1 MVVDDR
7 VLVEL
12 KSKTFLTKEDEKQFW
27 LYLKGSN
34 YRLGLLINFGK
45 KLEIKR
51 KIYDTAREQ
60 SASISV
66 LPKAQNQRVSAN
78 YEVVVAA
85 GPEGDNENGL
95 LSALEKTGINVI
107 RLKYMR
113 RTINPFF
120 DTLGFF
126 EIKRI
131 LKKQKPDIVFLCST
145 KAGAIG
151 SLAAYLYRRFTHQR
165 KSAHSSEARQN
176 QRVSARPK
184 VIYRI
189 GGWTFNDPW
198 PNWKKKLYILVE
210 KYTAKFKDY
219 IVNNA
224 SSDKKQAIELGIKP
238 KKELTLIHNGI
249 DVSRLEKEF
258 LIREKARKE
267 LNLNQSDF
275 VVGAIAN
282 FYPPKGLKY
291 LIEAASLL
299 SGKDIKFIII
309 GDGEERTL
317 LEKVIEEKNL
327 KNNFILKGVI
337 PEAYRYLK
345 AFDIFVLP
353 SVKEGFPWTILEA
366 MSAEVPVI
374 ATKVGAVPEV
384 IRNNKNGILI
394 EPENPQQISGAIEM
408 LIDDKGLQE
417 ILAKEGKKIVTE
429 EFNLKTMVKKYEA
442 LFFIN

>member
-1 MVVDDR
+1 MNTKKKILF
-7 VLVEL
+7 LVTRSEFGGAQRFIY
-12 KSKTFLTKEDEKQFW
+12 TFVTSLSG
-27 LYLKGSN
+27 YNVIVG
-34 YRLGLLINFGK
+34 
-45 KLEIKR
+45 
-51 KIYDTAREQ
+51 
-60 SASISV
+60 
-66 LPKAQNQRVSAN
+66 
-78 YEVVVAA
+78 A
-85 GPEGDNENGL
+85 GPEGDDKKGL
-95 LSALEKTGINVI
+95 LLALEEQGINV
-107 RLKYMR
+107 RHLKYLR
-113 RTINPFF
+113 RSINPLF
-120 DTLGFF
+120 DFLGTL
-126 EIKRI
+126 EILRLI
-131 LKKQKPDIVFLCST
+131 KKEKPDILFLNST

-151 SLAAYLYRRFTHQR
+151 GLVGRLTGT
-165 KSAHSSEARQN
+165 KN
-176 QRVSARPK
+176 I
-184 VIYRI
+184 IYRI

-198 PNWKKKLYILVE
+198 PNWKKKLYILIE

>member
-1 MVVDDR
+1 VTQSEFGGAQRFIYIFITSLNEYNTVVG
-7 VLVEL
+7 
-12 KSKTFLTKEDEKQFW
+12 T
-27 LYLKGSN
+27 
-34 YRLGLLINFGK
+34 
-45 KLEIKR
+45 
-51 KIYDTAREQ
+51 
-60 SASISV
+60 
-66 LPKAQNQRVSAN
+66 
-78 YEVVVAA
+78 
-85 GPEGDNENGL
+85 GPEGDDKKGL
-95 LSALEKTGINVI
+95 LSVLEEKGISVR
-107 RLKYMR
+107 RLKYLR
-113 RTINPFF
+113 RSINPLF
-120 DTLGFF
+120 DFLGML
-126 EIKRI
+126 EIFHLIRKE
-131 LKKQKPDIVFLCST
+131 KPDILFLNST

-151 SLAAYLYRRFTHQR
+151 GLAGRL
-165 KSAHSSEARQN
+165 ARVK
-176 QRVSARPK
+176 RI
-184 VIYRI
+184 IYRI

-198 PNWKKKLYILVE
+198 PNWKKKLYILIE

-238 KKELTLIHNGI
+238 KKELTLIHNGV

-258 LIREKARKE
+258 LIREEARKE

-317 LEKVIEEKNL
+317 LERIIEEKNL

-353 SVKEGFPWTILEA
+353 SVKEGFPWAILEA
-366 MSAEVPVI
+366 MSAKVPVI
-374 ATKVGAVPEV
+374 ATRVGAVPE
-384 IRNNKNGILI
+384 IIEDNKNGVLI
-394 EPENPQQISGAIEM
+394 ESGDPQAIADSIIKLSRDENFRNKIAVEGRNTVIE
-408 LIDDKGLQE
+408 K
-417 ILAKEGKKIVTE
+417 
-429 EFNLKTMVKKYEA
+429 FNLKKMIKQYEN
-442 LFFIN
+442 LFSIN